1 MKKYPI
7 ALLTLSLA
15 TFAFAGSGREDT
27 TARLQSAGS
36 VLTEIMAAPDKGIP
50 KEVLNGAKCI
60 AVVPAV
66 AKGGFVFGGEHRG
79 GVVTC
84 RTAQGWSAPVFISIG
99 GGNFGFQSGA
109 QSADLVILFMNDNGV
124 QALLSDKFE
133 LGADASAAAGPV
145 GRHASAGTDWKLNT
159 GALTYSRTKGVFS
172 GVAVDG
178 GKIQEDNDS
187 MVATYGKNVS
197 FRKALSGEVHAPAST
212 DSFLAAVNAV
222 TNPVFQVVRIFYAT
236 DRQQQNLS
244 SGVAYSSER
253 AANGSVRFGTA
264 LISIPRD
271 HRMGELEGASLFRLE
286 FRNNPEK
293 HVTLLRV
300 TAQSQDNFLQE
311 IRDRVA
317 TDPSKEVLIFVHGYN
332 VTFEDAAR
340 RRGQMTYD
348 LGFSGAPILYS
359 WPSKASYFGYAA
371 DEATVE
377 WSIPH
382 FKSFLEYVAQ
392 RSGASVIHIVAH
404 SMGSRLLIDTLNVLA
419 AEQKTLKPKLQQV
432 ILAAPD
438 IDSGVF
444 MQMVT
449 ALSRTG
455 SHFTIYE
462 SSTDHALQASHML
475 HDFARLGDSRPT
487 VQIVEPFDTID
498 ATNVDTEMLG
508 HSYFADNKS
517 ILGDVFYVIRGRP
530 PQERFGIERK
540 TLGGEAY
547 WKVKP

>member
-1 MKKYPI
+1 
-7 ALLTLSLA
+7 
-15 TFAFAGSGREDT
+15 
-27 TARLQSAGS
+27 
-36 VLTEIMAAPDKGIP
+36 
-50 KEVLNGAKCI
+50 
-60 AVVPAV
+60 
-66 AKGGFVFGGEHRG
+66 
-79 GVVTC
+79 
-84 RTAQGWSAPVFISIG
+84 GWSAPAFFTVAGGSWGLQIG
-99 GGNFGFQSGA
+99 VEGI
-109 QSADLVILFMNDNGV
+109 DLVMIIQSDKGT
-124 QALLSDKFE
+124 QHLLSSKFQI
-133 LGADASAAAGPV
+133 GADASAAAGPV
-145 GRHASAGTDWKLNT
+145 GRHASAATDWKLNT

-271 HRMGELEGASLFRLE
+271 HRIGELEGASLFRLE

-340 RRGQMTYD
+340 R
-348 LGFSGAPILYS
+348 
-359 WPSKASYFGYAA
+359 
-371 DEATVE
+371 
-377 WSIPH
+377 
-382 FKSFLEYVAQ
+382 
-392 RSGASVIHIVAH
+392 
-404 SMGSRLLIDTLNVLA
+404 
-419 AEQKTLKPKLQQV
+419 
-432 ILAAPD
+432 
-438 IDSGVF
+438 
-444 MQMVT
+444 
-449 ALSRTG
+449 
-455 SHFTIYE
+455 
-462 SSTDHALQASHML
+462 
-475 HDFARLGDSRPT
+475 LGDR
-487 VQIVEPFDTID
+487 
-498 ATNVDTEMLG
+498 
-508 HSYFADNKS
+508 KS
-517 ILGDVFYVIRGRP
+517 
-530 PQERFGIERK
+530 
-540 TLGGEAY
+540 
-547 WKVKP
+547 